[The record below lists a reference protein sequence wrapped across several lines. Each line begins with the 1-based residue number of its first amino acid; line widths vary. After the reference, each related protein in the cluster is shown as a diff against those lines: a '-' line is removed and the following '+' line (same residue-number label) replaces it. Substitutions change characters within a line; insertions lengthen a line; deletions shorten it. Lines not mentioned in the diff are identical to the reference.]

1 MQSMRSQECRP
12 VFSVRL
18 KRMHRR
24 RIGKKRPRRQK
35 PAPERG
41 SELRT
46 AGQVPWRDHW
56 RHVDPLQRDTKHRSN
71 LIGECVSEVFLRCDP
86 IDNPSETSPAQPA
99 SGLRVPSDASETD
112 STEAGTQQTIE
123 ITANIGE
130 AHRTASVP
138 GCGTRCSRRRR
149 ASQYTCTLQSP
160 VRARFQWPL
169 VIAPR
174 DWAAEASAARS
185 DQFGARLTAYQQYA
199 CNKFGPACRIALAVQ
214 RAENPRGAC
223 EIYHY
228 NSDGT
233 LDWATSRSIRC
244 T

>member
-24 RIGKKRPRRQK
+24 RIGQKRPRRQK

-41 SELRT
+41 SEL
-46 AGQVPWRDHW
+46 
-56 RHVDPLQRDTKHRSN
+56 RDTKHRSN

-149 ASQYTCTLQSP
+149 AVSIHMHAT
-160 VRARFQWPL
+160 
-169 VIAPR
+169 I
-174 DWAAEASAARS
+174 ASARPISVAPGNCS
-185 DQFGARLTAYQQYA
+185 ERL
-199 CNKFGPACRIALAVQ
+199 G
-214 RAENPRGAC
+214 GG
-223 EIYHY
+223 
-228 NSDGT
+228 S
-233 LDWATSRSIRC
+233 
-244 T
+244 